1 MSTLIP
7 VFLQTQRIGQ
17 RSRVEI
23 KEKWKT
29 DVRKLSIEM
38 ETQVALNII
47 KEIKRLLLKKKKKP
61 ESKDL
66 MKVCFHNDMFK
77 IVWLFNI
84 LPSDL
89 ISCILFLTFRDMIC
103 EQKTILKSTHFKLH
117 LKRWCLKK
125 SLLSNWKHRY
135 SSLTPPPKSNF
146 SKKNFLFFQMVTVVT
161 FKKHIY
167 SQMIFL
173 LGHLSFFDINE
184 NHADLV
190 WWEIGTYAEIHFRL

>member
-47 KEIKRLLLKKKKKP
+47 KEIKRLLLEKKKKT

-66 MKVCFHNDMFK
+66 MKVYFHNDMFK
-77 IVWLFNI
+77 IV
-84 LPSDL
+84 
-89 ISCILFLTFRDMIC
+89 
-103 EQKTILKSTHFKLH
+103 
-117 LKRWCLKK
+117 
-125 SLLSNWKHRY
+125 
-135 SSLTPPPKSNF
+135 
-146 SKKNFLFFQMVTVVT
+146 
-161 FKKHIY
+161 
-167 SQMIFL
+167 
-173 LGHLSFFDINE
+173 
-184 NHADLV
+184 
-190 WWEIGTYAEIHFRL
+190 

>member
-1 MSTLIP
+1 MQFGEGTEIMSTLIP

-47 KEIKRLLLKKKKKP
+47 KEIKRLLLKKKT

-66 MKVCFHNDMFK
+66 MKVYFHNDMLK

-103 EQKTILKSTHFKLH
+103 EQKTVLKSTHFKLH

-125 SLLSNWKHRY
+125 SLLSHWKHRH
-135 SSLTPPPKSNF
+135 SSPTPPPKSDF
-146 SKKNFLFFQMVTVVT
+146 SKKNFSFLSTGSGCYFLKTHLFSNDLSIRTL
-161 FKKHIY
+161 K
-167 SQMIFL
+167 FL
-173 LGHLSFFDINE
+173 WH
-184 NHADLV
+184 
-190 WWEIGTYAEIHFRL
+190 